1 MIAGNL
7 VLDEPTIQRLKS
19 HDLIWDAVVTDINET
34 EMKNCERVWKY
45 LEHLMRTK
53 LDRNVFKAFCEFLDE
68 ENPWISSE
76 LRVELTL
83 EKGQLRI
90 DEYIKNEVST
100 LVHRYFGTSKRI
112 SENEK
117 KQVEELLAM
126 RTQCTKNIW
135 IKNVEQTKQSLIA
148 QISFERQ
155 RSNVQRSMI
164 SKIMEHLQ
172 HNKELGNN
180 SSNSSFSEDTLTE
193 KEAYRWMNTENN
205 LYVVKTLEGWVDKLM
220 DSSTNTQN
228 KLELMKE
235 EKERTVE
242 TMGDTMESLGSE
254 MQRKPNGVVR
264 LDKEMNN
271 MVKKFDATLNEV
283 NTKLDE
289 TKKHC
294 QELEEKLDETTKV
307 YENELKERDRHI
319 RFLADNLERTQGD
332 ASQKTVNLDMMDE
345 NLGEANDKITTL
357 EEKVKYWER
366 YRHYGYWYA
375 RNSGNM
381 DEGIHKKQD
390 SGTKSKVTS
399 SRKSTNRG
407 KKEIK

>member
-1 MIAGNL
+1 M
-7 VLDEPTIQRLKS
+7 
-19 HDLIWDAVVTDINET
+19 
-34 EMKNCERVWKY
+34 
-45 LEHLMRTK
+45 
-53 LDRNVFKAFCEFLDE
+53 
-68 ENPWISSE
+68 
-76 LRVELTL
+76 
-83 EKGQLRI
+83 
-90 DEYIKNEVST
+90 
-100 LVHRYFGTSKRI
+100 
-112 SENEK
+112 
-117 KQVEELLAM
+117 
-126 RTQCTKNIW
+126 
-135 IKNVEQTKQSLIA
+135 
-148 QISFERQ
+148 
-155 RSNVQRSMI
+155 
-164 SKIMEHLQ
+164 
-172 HNKELGNN
+172 N
-180 SSNSSFSEDTLTE
+180 S
-193 KEAYRWMNTENN
+193 ENN

-357 EEKVKYWER
+357 EEKVVGFIKSILKYFC
-366 YRHYGYWYA
+366 
-375 RNSGNM
+375 
-381 DEGIHKKQD
+381 
-390 SGTKSKVTS
+390 KVLNT
-399 SRKSTNRG
+399 RV
-407 KKEIK
+407 